1 MHLIVTIDLGRDM
14 FQRSN
19 PGAEVARILRDTAHR
34 LCALHDSEGALHH
47 ENPEQLYLLDST
59 GAMVGY
65 VSTVEIDDLTSATQD
80 RIIQR
85 TTAAAAG

>member
-1 MHLIVTIDLGRDM
+1 MT
-14 FQRSN
+14 
-19 PGAEVARILRDTAHR
+19 ARTTFRLRDIHGRTDRACIDADTE
-34 LCALHDSEGALHH
+34 LFF
-47 ENPEQLYLLDST
+47 LLDST

-85 TTAAAAG
+85 TTVAAAG